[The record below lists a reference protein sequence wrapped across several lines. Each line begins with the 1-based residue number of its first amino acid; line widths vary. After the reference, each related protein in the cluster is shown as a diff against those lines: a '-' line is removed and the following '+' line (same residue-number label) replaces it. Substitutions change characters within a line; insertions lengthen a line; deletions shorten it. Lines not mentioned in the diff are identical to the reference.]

1 MFPIT
6 AESVIQC
13 RTYSGSPPIEGYA
26 SLFPRCFFLKF
37 IYLLIDRL
45 PSRSK
50 LKFRVN
56 LSKIFLK

>member
-26 SLFPRCFFLKF
+26 SLFLRWLFFFKF
-37 IYLLIDRL
+37 IYLLIDR
-45 PSRSK
+45 
-50 LKFRVN
+50 FQVEVG
-56 LSKIFLK
+56 

>member
-26 SLFPRCFFLKF
+26 SLFPRWLFFF
-37 IYLLIDRL
+37 SIYLFINW
-45 PSRSK
+45 SITK
-50 LKFRVN
+50 
-56 LSKIFLK
+56 